1 MEHSFEEVG
10 EVSVS
15 ASRDPKFF
23 HSLANLIFLNLVTEP
38 LPKVRVQGREDRFE
52 DKASGDLCAFFH
64 INRYFFRQ
72 IWENYHHC
80 ECLENQL
87 RKDDRQEQLLRRH
100 VCWHWDPDELEVD
113 GAEVH
118 LKGNAVGE

>member
-1 MEHSFEEVG
+1 MAQGTSVPIPLFFSLARFWTSRLRLIEQSFEEVG
-10 EVSVS
+10 KVSVS

-23 HSLANLIFLNLVTEP
+23 HSLANLIFLNFVTEP

-52 DKASGDLCAFFH
+52 DKASGDLCAFCY

-80 ECLENQL
+80 DSLENQL
-87 RKDDRQEQLLRRH
+87 RKDDR
-100 VCWHWDPDELEVD
+100 
-113 GAEVH
+113 
-118 LKGNAVGE
+118 